1 MGEGCGIVLIYALY
15 FKEPVMNIGRIL
27 ENFFGS
33 MSFFKYFMCFT
44 VIPIYLFFLQNIPN
58 IQSII

>member
-33 MSFFKYFMCFT
+33 MSFLNILCALQLFLFIF
-44 VIPIYLFFLQNIPN
+44 FFLQNIPN